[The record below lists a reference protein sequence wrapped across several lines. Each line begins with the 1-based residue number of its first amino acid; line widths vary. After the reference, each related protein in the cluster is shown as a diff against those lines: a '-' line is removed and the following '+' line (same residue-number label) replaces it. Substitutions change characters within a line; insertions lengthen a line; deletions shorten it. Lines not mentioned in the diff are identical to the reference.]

1 VREKGGMM
9 RGRGI
14 GIMVVKRIGGMI
26 GIGGEI
32 MTIEERMIEEEGI
45 QMTGGELLPLT
56 HPPMIPPL
64 LPLLTIIVQNRIEGG
79 EVERGGMD
87 LVGRRGEVGL
97 RRGLDMMI
105 GEESM
110 SKGEVGMMV
119 GEGGMRR
126 GEVGMMKG
134 EVDMMI
140 GEVGMRIGG
149 LGMMVGEVDMR
160 TIVQGMKRREEDMR
174 GMEEGIRID
183 QGSSM
188 DTGLKSILLVTIID
202 LLPLHHRSVAMIV
215 GMRGEIGGEVVMED
229 TVKSGR
235 GEEIGAKREQMLGMK

>member
-1 VREKGGMM
+1 MREKGGMM

-97 RRGLDMMI
+97 RKGLDTMIGEVSMSIGEVGMRKGEVGMRKGEGGMMI
-105 GEESM
+105 GEVEVM
-110 SKGEVGMMV
+110 IGEGGMRKGEVGMMV
-119 GEGGMRR
+119 GEGGMR
-126 GEVGMMKG
+126 
-134 EVDMMI
+134 
-140 GEVGMRIGG
+140 
-149 LGMMVGEVDMR
+149 
-160 TIVQGMKRREEDMR
+160 IVQGMKRREEDMGTI
-174 GMEEGIRID
+174 GMEEEGID

-215 GMRGEIGGEVVMED
+215 GMRGEIGGEG
-229 TVKSGR
+229 TVRNGR
-235 GEEIGAKREQMLGMK
+235 GEEIGAKREQKCW